1 MAMKVLRAIP
11 IFLCAPALV
20 ASAHAQSTFP
30 AKPVKIVVGFPA
42 GSSADIPARILG
54 KGLAD
59 SLGQAF
65 VVENRPG
72 AGSNIAAELV
82 ARAPA
87 DGYTLL
93 MGTVANTISAALN
106 SKLSFN
112 FAEDFAAVGMVGTVS
127 PILVTHPSLGV
138 SSVREL
144 IAAAKAKPGQITYGS
159 AGNGT
164 QSHLSGELFG
174 LLSGVTLLH
183 VPYKGGTQAV
193 TDLVAGRIMLMF
205 SSASTVLP
213 YVKTEKIKAL
223 ASSGAQRASVAPDL
237 PTIAEA
243 GVPGFE
249 TTLWIGLF
257 APAATPRDMVERISE
272 AVGAVLATADVS
284 MQITSQSIDPQF
296 RGSKEFA
303 AYVRREIDT
312 WRRVVKQSG
321 VKSG

>member
-1 MAMKVLRAIP
+1 MKAFRTLS
-11 IFLCAPALV
+11 IFLGAHAL
-20 ASAHAQSTFP
+20 AAIAHAQIAFP
-30 AKPVKIVVGFPA
+30 SKPVKIVVGFPA

-54 KGLAD
+54 KGLGD

-65 VVENRPG
+65 IVENRPG

-106 SKLSFN
+106 SKLGFN

-127 PILVTHPSLGV
+127 PILVTHPSLRV
-138 SSVREL
+138 NSVREL
-144 IAAAKAKPGQITYGS
+144 ISAAKARPGQITYGS

-164 QSHLSGELFG
+164 QSHMSGELFG
-174 LLSGVTLLH
+174 LMSGVKLLH
-183 VPYKGGTQAV
+183 IPYKGGTQAV

-213 YVKTEKIKAL
+213 YVKTGKINAL
-223 ASSGAQRASVAPDL
+223 ASSGAQRAGVAPDL
-237 PTIAEA
+237 PTVAEA

-257 APAATPRDMVERISE
+257 APAATPRDAVERISD
-272 AVGAVLATADVS
+272 ALGQILANTEINS
-284 MQITSQSIDPQF
+284 QITSQSFDPQF
-296 RGSKEFA
+296 RGSNEFSS
-303 AYVRREIDT
+303 YVRREIET
-312 WRRVVKQSG
+312 WGRVVKSSG
-321 VKSG
+321 VKAE